1 MYVLKLA
8 TDAIYYRWESN
19 LMKRTLGSSGG
30 GGQFYNCLFL
40 DLLLDVV
47 ALNCASLSELELHFQ
62 SFVSPSYSWP
72 QEKFA

>member
-30 GGQFYNCLFL
+30 RGGSSTIAYFWTC
-40 DLLLDVV
+40 
-47 ALNCASLSELELHFQ
+47 
-62 SFVSPSYSWP
+62 YSM
-72 QEKFA
+72 